1 MDEQFGEAKINQA
14 PQKPQAKLI
23 WDEDN
28 EKKEQLLDR
37 NELTIGRAAES
48 NIVLKD
54 QRASRYH
61 CVVLTKP
68 EGYLVMDMDSVN
80 GTYVN
85 GEKVHQIHELH
96 DGDCL
101 LVGQVEF
108 RFELIHPEPIEI
120 TPPEPYEVSSALLSH
135 RIVWAQQD
143 QKIAR
148 AIGNEGL
155 TFGRNS
161 ENDIVLKD
169 LAVSRMHCKIT
180 PQADGF
186 AIVDLDSTNGTFV
199 NRQRLT
205 EPHILA
211 NGDRLRI
218 GHIEFLYE
226 TLAQE
231 PITMRLP
238 EAELVIEYPVPATPK
253 PIEVSGP
260 IVVDIKDVIKDYDTP
275 GGTIRILK
283 GINLQVHA
291 GEFVGIRGPSG
302 SGKSTLLNMVTGI
315 DRATSGEVIVSGQS
329 ITKLNENKM
338 ARWRGERIGVIFQ
351 FFQLLPTLTI
361 IENVM
366 LPMDFCRK
374 WKPKERID
382 RAMEL
387 LGKVELT
394 EHAHKLPSALS
405 GGQQQRAAIA
415 RALANDPPVI
425 VADEPTGNLDS
436 KTADRIFSLFEELVA
451 QGTTFLMV
459 THDVD
464 LAKRFPRV
472 IEVLDGELFEKRGG
486 DNP

>member
-1 MDEQFGEAKINQA
+1 MDEQFGGVKINQA
-14 PQKPQAKLI
+14 PQEPMAKLI
-23 WDEDN
+23 WSEDN
-28 EKKEQLLDR
+28 ENKEQLLDR
-37 NELTIGRAAES
+37 NELTIGRAPES
-48 NIVLKD
+48 NIFLKD

-61 CVVLTKP
+61 CVILTKP
-68 EGYLVMDMDSVN
+68 EGYLVMDLDSAN

-85 GEKVHQIHELH
+85 GERVHESHELH
-96 DGDCL
+96 IGDK
-101 LVGQVEF
+101 LVIGQVEF
-108 RFELIHPEPIEI
+108 RIELIPQEPTRI
-120 TPPEPYEVSSALLSH
+120 SSAIVTH
-135 RIVWAQQD
+135 RIVWEQQG

-148 AIGNEGL
+148 AIGSEGL

-169 LAVSRMHCKIT
+169 LAVSRAHSKIV

-186 AIVDLDSTNGTFV
+186 ALVDLDSTNGTFL
-199 NRQRLT
+199 NNQRVTDAHL
-205 EPHILA
+205 LS

-218 GHIEFLYE
+218 GHIEFRFE
-226 TLAQE
+226 TLVQE
-231 PITMRLP
+231 PTTIRLP
-238 EAELVIEYPVPATPK
+238 EEEAVIEFPVPEAPK
-253 PIEVSGP
+253 PIEVRGP
-260 IVVDIKDVIKDYDTP
+260 VVVDIKEVIKDYDTP
-275 GGTIRILK
+275 GGTVRILK

-338 ARWRGERIGVIFQ
+338 ARWRGEHIGVIFQ

-374 WKPKERID
+374 WKPRERIE

-387 LGKVELT
+387 LRKVELT
-394 EHAHKLPSALS
+394 EHANKLPSALS

-415 RALANDPPVI
+415 RALSNDPPVI

-459 THDVD
+459 THDIE

-472 IEVLDGELFEKRGG
+472 IEVLDGELHENRSG
-486 DNP
+486 DNR

>member
-1 MDEQFGEAKINQA
+1 MDEQCSEANINQA
-14 PQKPQAKLI
+14 PQTPQAKLI
-23 WDEDN
+23 WNEEDEH
-28 EKKEQLLDR
+28 KEQPLDR
-37 NELTIGRAAES
+37 NELTIGRAPES
-48 NIVLKD
+48 NIFIKD

-68 EGYLVMDMDSVN
+68 EGYLVMDLDSAN
-80 GTYVN
+80 GTFVN
-85 GEKVHQIHELH
+85 GERVHQSHELH
-96 DGDCL
+96 SGDKL

-108 RFELIHPEPIEI
+108 HFEIIPQEPAG
-120 TPPEPYEVSSALLSH
+120 VSSAMVVY
-135 RIVWAQQD
+135 RIVWEQQG

-148 AIGNEGL
+148 AIGSDGL

-169 LAVSRMHCKIT
+169 LAVSRLHSKIV

-186 AIVDLDSTNGTFV
+186 ALVDLNSTNGTFL
-199 NRQRLT
+199 NQQRVTDVHL
-205 EPHILA
+205 LA

-218 GHIEFLYE
+218 GHIEFIYE
-226 TLAQE
+226 TNIQE
-231 PITMRLP
+231 PKTLRLP
-238 EAELVIEYPVPATPK
+238 ESEAVIEYPVPEAPK
-253 PIEVSGP
+253 PIEVRGP
-260 IVVDIKDVIKDYDTP
+260 LVVDIKDVIKDYDTP
-275 GGTIRILK
+275 GGTVRILK

-315 DRATSGEVIVSGQS
+315 DRATAGEVIVSGQS

-338 ARWRGERIGVIFQ
+338 ARWRGEHIGVIFQ

-374 WKPKERID
+374 WTPRERTE

-394 EHAHKLPSALS
+394 EHANKLPSALS

-415 RALANDPPVI
+415 RALSNDPPVI

-459 THDVD
+459 THDIE

-472 IEVLDGELFEKRGG
+472 IEVLDGELHENRSG
-486 DNP
+486 NNQ